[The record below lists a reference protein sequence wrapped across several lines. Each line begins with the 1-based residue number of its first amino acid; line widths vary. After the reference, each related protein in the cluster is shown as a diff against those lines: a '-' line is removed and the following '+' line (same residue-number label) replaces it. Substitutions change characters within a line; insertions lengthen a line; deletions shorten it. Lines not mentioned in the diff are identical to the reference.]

1 MRKVLL
7 TLAFSATALF
17 AAGNLLAQTIN
28 YIPSG
33 GNINT
38 AANWEFGALP
48 MAGETGLV
56 EVDADWPSTNGA
68 GVVGIFG
75 DLVFDGTT
83 AGGIT
88 VNSGPANVNDIIAAN
103 PSSITFGNL
112 VTVNSSDDIF
122 TGGPTGN
129 YIFEAGSTTN
139 VNDDFEANGQGT
151 ITINGGTHS
160 VGLASPNTG
169 FLGAQQGSTLNFF
182 GGTVDTQ
189 GFRTTAGTAAIP
201 AGGTINV
208 DCDASLTTGE
218 VTLDASGSINFNS
231 TWSGSLTNTA
241 FSGSDWQ
248 NLLSSAANGTRTLD
262 GNDITSGT
270 AFDGSVDGEFQ
281 ITNGGQT
288 LSIVNPAE
296 KASGVLKGD
305 VNMDGEVT
313 FLDIS
318 PFILALSLPDNA
330 PAEADC
336 NCDGIVSFL
345 DISPFILKLT
355 GLN

>member
-7 TLAFSATALF
+7 TLAFSAAALF
-17 AAGNLLAQTIN
+17 AAGNLLAQTIT

-56 EVDADWPSTNGA
+56 EVDAVWPGTSAA
-68 GVVGIFG
+68 GNVGIFG

-88 VNSGPANVNDIIAAN
+88 VDAGIDIIAAN
-103 PSSITFGNL
+103 PSSVTFGNL

-129 YIFEAGSTTN
+129 YIFEEGSTTN
-139 VNDDFEANGQGT
+139 VNDDFEANASGT

-169 FLGAQQGSTLNFF
+169 FLGAQRGSTLNFF
-182 GGTVDTQ
+182 GGTVDAQ
-189 GFRTTAGTAAIP
+189 GFRTTAGNATIP
-201 AGGTINV
+201 EGGFIDV
-208 DCDASLTTGE
+208 DCDATLTTGE
-218 VTLDASGSINFNS
+218 VTLDPSGSINFNS

-241 FSGSDWQ
+241 FSGSQWET
-248 NLLSSAANGTRTLD
+248 LLASGANGITTLD
-262 GNDITSGT
+262 GNPITAAT

-288 LSIVNPAE
+288 LSIINPAA
-296 KASGVLKGD
+296 KPTGDCILGD
-305 VNMDGEVT
+305 VDMNGVVDFNDIPDFVTVLLGNMI
-313 FLDIS
+313 FQC
-318 PFILALSLPDNA
+318 
-330 PAEADC
+330 EADC
-336 NCDGIVSFL
+336 DENGVVDFN
-345 DISPFILKLT
+345 DIPVFVEILL
-355 GLN
+355 G